1 MCLLTSV
8 HTLSDVPLRLYANE
22 SEALSDRASWKRAD
36 ASCQFI
42 GFRLVTFRDGVP
54 VAESKLMDAVEV

>member
-1 MCLLTSV
+1 M
-8 HTLSDVPLRLYANE
+8 RLYANE

-42 GFRLVTFRDGVP
+42 GFRLVIFRDGVP
-54 VAESKLMDAVEV
+54 VSESRLMDAVEV